1 MPPKIKFTKEQ
12 ILDAAF
18 RIANDDG
25 FDNVSIRKVAAALG
39 SSISPMYVN
48 FKNIDELK
56 YGLAEK
62 ITRFTT
68 EVMVAV
74 QTHDPFLD
82 IGAGNIKLAMEY
94 TQLFRDY
101 HMNPNCR
108 RYFTHT
114 QEHKDKLLEK
124 MAASSK
130 LNGMSEKEMLEILQ
144 VMVYLTYGIIFE
156 YIQGGN
162 GKTYSEIIKY
172 METIADNYIAGYKL
186 KKRVQ

>member
-18 RIANDDG
+18 QIANDEG
-25 FDNVSIRKVAAALG
+25 FDSISIRKVAAALG
-39 SSISPMYVN
+39 SSIAPIYVN

-56 YGLAEK
+56 YGLANK

-68 EVMVAV
+68 EVMLSI

-82 IGAGNIKLAMEY
+82 IGAGNIKLAMDY

-124 MAASSK
+124 MAGSSK
-130 LNGMSEKEMLEILQ
+130 LHGMTQKEMVEILQ
-144 VMVYLTYGIIFE
+144 VMAYLTYGIIFE
-156 YIQGGN
+156 YIQGSN
-162 GKTYSEIIKY
+162 PKTYSEIIKY
-172 METIADNYIAGYKL
+172 METIADKYIAGYKL
-186 KKRVQ
+186 KKRG